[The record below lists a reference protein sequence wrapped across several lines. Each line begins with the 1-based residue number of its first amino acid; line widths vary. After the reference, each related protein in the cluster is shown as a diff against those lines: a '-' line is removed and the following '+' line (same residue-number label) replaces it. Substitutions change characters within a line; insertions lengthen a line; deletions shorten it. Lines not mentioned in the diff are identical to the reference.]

1 MDNILKK
8 DWLIS
13 PPLDYEMKYYSLM
26 GGLKSINEI
35 IKNNQLYSAILK
47 VESALHELYDIKYN
61 RDIIE
66 ENNKVLIGIDTDNMS
81 LDYEYKIE
89 DDEIVKMY
97 DAQNVTLA
105 DLLLMFIYIEVIG
118 LVRSYWESR
127 AVRVIYPLV
136 IAITALAR
144 YIILQDKDSD
154 PTNLIYLAFAILIVS
169 LATVV
174 IRFRRS
180 KYLNID
186 KDKSN
191 DL

>member
-1 MDNILKK
+1 MNSAIRNIQLVAVVVV
-8 DWLIS
+8 LIS
-13 PPLDYEMKYYSLM
+13 TIVAFLL
-26 GGLKSINEI
+26 EI
-35 IKNNQLYSAILK
+35 IK
-47 VESALHELYDIKYN
+47 
-61 RDIIE
+61 
-66 ENNKVLIGIDTDNMS
+66 M
-81 LDYEYKIE
+81 YE
-89 DDEIVKMY
+89 
-97 DAQNVTLA
+97 AQTVTLA

-127 AVRVIYPLV
+127 AVRVIYPLI

-144 YIILQDKDSD
+144 YIILQDKDAD
-154 PTNLIYLAFAILIVS
+154 PANFIYLATAILIVS

>member
-1 MDNILKK
+1 MNASIRNIQLVAVVIV
-8 DWLIS
+8 LIS
-13 PPLDYEMKYYSLM
+13 TILAFL
-26 GGLKSINEI
+26 LEI
-35 IKNNQLYSAILK
+35 IK
-47 VESALHELYDIKYN
+47 
-61 RDIIE
+61 
-66 ENNKVLIGIDTDNMS
+66 M
-81 LDYEYKIE
+81 YET
-89 DDEIVKMY
+89 
-97 DAQNVTLA
+97 QNVTLA

-144 YIILQDKDSD
+144 YIILQDKESD
-154 PTNLIYLAFAILIVS
+154 PTNLIYLSLAILIVS
-169 LATVV
+169 IATVV